1 MKPAFCSLNHT
12 RIATLYGLEAHD
24 GQRFLVME
32 LVPGQT
38 LAERLRHGP
47 LPIRDALDV
56 CRQIAEGLEAAHEAG
71 IVHRDLKPA
80 NIKVT
85 PDGRVKLL
93 DFGLAKALD
102 SAPSG
107 VEPTVAAVEATREG
121 TVLGTPAYMS
131 PEQARG
137 QLVDRR
143 ADIWAFGCCLYECL
157 TAGRAF
163 RGNTVTD
170 TLAAVL
176 NSDPDWDAVSEI
188 PLAVRRLLRR
198 ALAKDVR
205 QRLQHIGDARLE
217 LEETEPRANDSSAG
231 ARRSSQNVLA
241 VALGA
246 LLLVV
251 VAAVL
256 VFWPRGGQTNATAK
270 TPVSRLTLKSKTQR
284 WVTSNC
290 QSTGSLSL
298 SQSHPMA
305 SVLFSTL
312 AAGMGPNSFFATCRD
327 STRSRSPVP
336 KMPRV
341 HSFHQTA
348 AGWASGVPRIGSCGG
363 SL

>member
-1 MKPAFCSLNHT
+1 
-12 RIATLYGLEAHD
+12 
-24 GQRFLVME
+24 ME

-38 LAERLRHGP
+38 LAERLRHGR
-47 LPIRDALDV
+47 LQIRDALGV

-85 PDGRVKLL
+85 PEGRVKLL

-157 TAGRAF
+157 TGRSAF

-176 NSDPDWDAVSEI
+176 NSDPDWDAVSGDV
-188 PLAVRRLLRR
+188 PLAARRLLRR

-217 LEETEPRANDSSAG
+217 LEETEPGANDSSAG
-231 ARRSSQNVLA
+231 RWDGPGLRATISWAR
-241 VALGA
+241 
-246 LLLVV
+246 
-251 VAAVL
+251 AANHHL
-256 VFWPRGGQTNATAK
+256 KWGRQSATMGG
-270 TPVSRLTLKSKTQR
+270 
-284 WVTSNC
+284 
-290 QSTGSLSL
+290 
-298 SQSHPMA
+298 
-305 SVLFSTL
+305 
-312 AAGMGPNSFFATCRD
+312 
-327 STRSRSPVP
+327 
-336 KMPRV
+336 
-341 HSFHQTA
+341 
-348 AGWASGVPRIGSCGG
+348 
-363 SL
+363 